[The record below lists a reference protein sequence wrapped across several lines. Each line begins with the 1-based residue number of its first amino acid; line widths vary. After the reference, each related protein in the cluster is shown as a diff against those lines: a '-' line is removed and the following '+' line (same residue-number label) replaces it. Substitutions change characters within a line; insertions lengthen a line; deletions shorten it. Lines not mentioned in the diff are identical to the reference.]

1 MARMG
6 GGGGHGA
13 ALGVVPDY
21 GSTDA
26 PVSGVRISGTSE
38 GSPAEHAGLK
48 AGDVITGFGDMKI
61 ENLEDLSEAIAKHKP
76 GDKVHLTLLRSGKPV
91 ETDATLGERKG

>member
-1 MARMG
+1 
-6 GGGGHGA
+6 
-13 ALGVVPDY
+13 
-21 GSTDA
+21 
-26 PVSGVRISGTSE
+26 
-38 GSPAEHAGLK
+38 
-48 AGDVITGFGDMKI
+48 MKI